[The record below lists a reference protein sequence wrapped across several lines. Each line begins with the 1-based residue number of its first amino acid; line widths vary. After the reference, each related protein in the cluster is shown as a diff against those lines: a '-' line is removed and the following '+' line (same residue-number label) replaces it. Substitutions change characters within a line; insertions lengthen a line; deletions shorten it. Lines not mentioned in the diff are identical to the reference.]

1 MWGKDCLRD
10 CECRDIDTECD
21 VTTGCAECPDGF
33 QGGDCRE
40 DIDECTVNNPC
51 DEHANCNN
59 TIGTFKCV
67 CHAGYTQY
75 NATVC
80 EGTVPSGYELYSQL
94 WRCNSNYAKSF
105 QQCGKDSQ

>member
-1 MWGKDCLRD
+1 MWGQDCLRD
-10 CECRDIDTECD
+10 CECRDIDTECN

-33 QGGDCRE
+33 QGGDCRD

-80 EGTVPSGYELYSQL
+80 EGTVPSGYELHS
-94 WRCNSNYAKSF
+94 
-105 QQCGKDSQ
+105 

>member
-1 MWGKDCLRD
+1 MWGQDCLRD
-10 CECRDIDTECD
+10 CECRDIDTECN

-80 EGTVPSGYELYSQL
+80 EGTVPSGYELHS
-94 WRCNSNYAKSF
+94 
-105 QQCGKDSQ
+105 